1 MPNEWIVLAIAV
13 AAAVPAA
20 AAPGSISGTVTMAGG
35 SGPLAVVYV
44 EKGPEAAARVGPA
57 QKDVDQKDTDF
68 QPRAVWVRA
77 GDSVQF
83 TNKDNFYHNV
93 FSPTPG
99 SEFDLGLYRGG
110 VSKSLELRRAGE
122 VDVYCNIHPNM
133 KAKLLVVPDG
143 RSTEVAA
150 DGSYSLAGL
159 PPGDYVV
166 VAWSPVH
173 EPVRREVRVRAGET
187 ARTDFSL
194 KARGAAGSHLNK
206 NGEQYGRYK

>member
-1 MPNEWIVLAIAV
+1 MRKPWFVFALALAV
-13 AAAVPAA
+13 ALPAA
-20 AAPGSISGTVTMAGG
+20 AGGTISGTVTLAGG

-44 EKGPEAAARVGPA
+44 EKGPEPATRAEPAR
-57 QKDVDQKDTDF
+57 KDMDQRDTDF
-68 QPRAVWVRA
+68 QPRVLWVRA

-99 SEFDLGLYRGG
+99 NQFDLGLYRGG
-110 VSKSLELRRAGE
+110 VAKSLELPRAGE

-143 RSTEVAA
+143 RSTQAAA
-150 DGSYSLAGL
+150 DGTYSLTGL
-159 PPGDYVV
+159 PPGDYLV
-166 VAWSPVH
+166 VAWTAVH

-187 ARTDFSL
+187 AHADFSL
-194 KARGAAGSHLNK
+194 KARGAESAHLNK